1 MIILMGIPSEPP
13 LRLLSEA
20 CAAKGIEYTLFN
32 QRNQDGWSVEY
43 DPFDPAASAMSN
55 GETRLRLADCAGLY
69 LRTMEPTRVP
79 EWVASHDNAP
89 TQAMFLQ
96 LWRLLD
102 DEAVPMRI
110 LNAPH
115 VQMSNNSKPYQA
127 LAIRAHGLDI
137 PETCISSNEATVREF
152 LDRHD
157 AVIYKSISGTR
168 SIVKRVDAK
177 ALEALPK
184 IRFCPVQ
191 FQECITGVNVRVH
204 VVGQQVFATRILS
217 DAVDYRYA
225 TQEGKSSV
233 LEPCELPDDI
243 AQQCI
248 ELAHSLHLPFAGI
261 DLMLADDG
269 RTVCFEVNP
278 SPGYSYYEQ
287 HTGQRISY
295 ALADYL
301 ACGGRA

>member
-1 MIILMGIPSEPP
+1 MVILMGIPSEPP

-20 CAAKGIEYTLFN
+20 CAAKGIAFTVFN
-32 QRNQDGWSVEY
+32 QRRQAEWSVDY
-43 DPFDPAASAMSN
+43 DAFDPAASAMGN
-55 GETRLRLADCAGLY
+55 GDIRLQLADCAGLY
-69 LRTMEPTRVP
+69 LRTMEPERVP
-79 EWVASHDNAP
+79 EWAASSDNRA

-102 DEAVPMRI
+102 DEAVPLCV

-137 PETCISSNEATVREF
+137 PETCISSDETTVLDF
-152 LDRHD
+152 IDRHD

-168 SIVKRVDAK
+168 SIVKRVDTQ

-191 FQECITGVNVRVH
+191 FQECISGVNVRVH
-204 VVGQQVFATRILS
+204 VVGQQAFATRIHS

-225 TQEGKSSV
+225 TQEGKSAC
-233 LEPCELPDDI
+233 LEACELPYDVV
-243 AQQCI
+243 QRCI
-248 ELAHSLHLPFAGI
+248 GLAHSLHLPFAGI

-287 HTGQRISY
+287 HTGQRISH

-301 ACGGRA
+301 ASGGRA